1 VLDVGDGDISQPGWS
16 ADGRASLIS
25 VAPKGIASAR
35 VLRVPLDGRSSIDT
49 IMSGGLDRYAVSRDG
64 RVTILQVSTRRSPN
78 RYLTAGQGAKLYA
91 STDQGPFKEFTAP
104 SDFVIPALSPDG
116 KWVAYERFGVGRF
129 GVYIERFP
137 LDGRPITVPN
147 DGDAYEAF
155 FSAKGD
161 RLFYRVGRG
170 VMQVPLTVTGDRM
183 TLGKPT
189 MYVEFAFADFLG
201 RSYKLGH
208 DDRLLVKLLP
218 STTPQS
224 EIRVMTGSR

>member
-1 VLDVGDGDISQPGWS
+1 MLDVGNGDVSQPGWS
-16 ADGRASLIS
+16 ADSRAALIS

-35 VLRVPLDGRSSIDT
+35 VLRVPVDGRSSI
-49 IMSGGLDRYAVSRDG
+49 
-64 RVTILQVSTRRSPN
+64 LQVSTARSPN
-78 RYLTAGQGAKLYA
+78 RYLTQGQGAKLYA
-91 STDQGPFKEFTAP
+91 STNHSPFEEFTAP
-104 SDFVIPALSPDG
+104 SDFVIPAPSPDG

-155 FSAKGD
+155 FSSKGD

-189 MYVEFAFADFLG
+189 MYVESAFADFLG

-224 EIRVMTGSR
+224 EIRIVTGSR